1 MSQYPEDS
9 HEGDPLKTSFAL
21 TVDPIRSGLFVNEL
35 SLRLHE
41 LQRSIDRQEK
51 PKELSWGTQLID
63 LLKSALTG
71 WPTLVIL
78 FLILFYRPIR
88 DALNSIPEK
97 VRSAEE
103 IQMAG
108 VSLKGAIKKEATRV
122 GEIALSETIPRL
134 SSSALE
140 FLLQVPRGGDQLWSF
155 SPDNVGNFRIL
166 WIANDDELNNIA
178 ELDRLGLV
186 TLTMEKDPS

>member
-1 MSQYPEDS
+1 
-9 HEGDPLKTSFAL
+9 
-21 TVDPIRSGLFVNEL
+21 
-35 SLRLHE
+35 
-41 LQRSIDRQEK
+41 
-51 PKELSWGTQLID
+51 
-63 LLKSALTG
+63 
-71 WPTLVIL
+71 
-78 FLILFYRPIR
+78 
-88 DALNSIPEK
+88 
-97 VRSAEE
+97 
-103 IQMAG
+103 
-108 VSLKGAIKKEATRV
+108 KGAIKKEATRV

-186 TLTMEKDPS
+186 TLTMEKDPSKVGADNWQKVHEADVRRFVHDIPE